1 MNYLDFA
8 RYYDELTENVD
19 YPARAEYLLN
29 VMSYFRHAPG
39 RVLDLACGTGSMTV
53 ELAKRGIDIFG
64 VDASG
69 DMLTQAYDKAYD
81 NDLELLFVRQS
92 MQALELPGLVDT
104 VICTLD
110 SVNHITSKK
119 TLTRAFSRVSQ
130 YLADDGLFIFDANTI
145 YKHKVVLGDNCY
157 IYDIENVFCAW
168 QNNYDP
174 EDNRVVITL
183 DFFESQGDMY
193 LRSTEQFSE
202 RAYSREEM
210 TEILSAAGLE
220 ITEVFGDMTLLP
232 PSETEQREIYAV
244 RKIRNE

>member
-81 NDLELLFVRQS
+81 NDL
-92 MQALELPGLVDT
+92 T

-210 TEILSAAGLE
+210 TEMLSAAGLE